1 MLPRENIQVL
11 DNKSIWNYGSFF
23 YNHYPVFDCVKWL
36 ICIFKVMSS
45 IDANII
51 TGQNAASSEE
61 VAKKIVA
68 LLKEVKQKPMLQT

>member
-45 IDANII
+45 IDANIVADTAVFVNDGVFNI
-51 TGQNAASSEE
+51 AAIANAE
-61 VAKKIVA
+61 
-68 LLKEVKQKPMLQT
+68 